1 MKRYAHLL
9 LAPTALLY
17 QALPL
22 LFIYHATELSFGEV
36 PAWPEYWVWPASVAG
51 LAVLALAGLALASRA
66 SYLLLTRSRGI
77 VAVLLILLFCMPA
90 WLLSV
95 FYLHGVLVFL
105 AWV

>member
-9 LAPTALLY
+9 LAPAALLF
-17 QALPL
+17 QTLPL
-22 LFIYHATELSFGEV
+22 LFIYQATELSFGQA
-36 PAWPEYWVWPASVAG
+36 PALPEYWVWPTSVTG
-51 LAVLALAGLALASRA
+51 LALLALAGLVLASRA

-77 VAVLLILLFCMPA
+77 VAASLILLFCMPA

-105 AWV
+105 AWL

>member
-9 LAPTALLY
+9 LAPAALLF
-17 QALPL
+17 QTLPL
-22 LFIYHATELSFGEV
+22 LFIYQATELSFGQA
-36 PAWPEYWVWPASVAG
+36 PALPEYWVWPTSVTG
-51 LAVLALAGLALASRA
+51 LALLALAGLALASRA

-77 VAVLLILLFCMPA
+77 VATVLILVCCVPA

>member
-9 LAPTALLY
+9 LAPAVLLF

-22 LFIYHATELSFGEV
+22 LFIYLATGLSFGTAPVV
-36 PAWPEYWVWPASVAG
+36 PELWVWPVSMAG
-51 LAVLALAGLALASRA
+51 LALLALVGLALASTA

-77 VAVLLILLFCMPA
+77 VAAVLILLCCAPA